1 MQGYTPNT
9 RSDLDQYN
17 IVRENSNL
25 THENMLFSANNFGD
39 NKVEIGLYSNDYGQE
54 RIAQQSIGSYVKQFK
69 HNSSQDPLSILLCSG
84 NVKTNQRPTGNS
96 YSELTGDSHWTTLHL
111 RKDQVGNIQA
121 FYSDS
126 LSHDNNDINTIP
138 TSVLKALNASGIES
152 KNIKKIQCERQPDYH
167 KCGDHALFNA
177 LAMNQTNYNQ
187 FLASDRVKEEILI
200 GDVSNQKKI
209 NVAGFYNPHRSTLA
223 KEFNLRITD
232 NNTPPQ
238 SQQTQTR
245 QSQQTQ
251 PPQSQQTKQLFANS
265 SRSQTNQNII
275 VTRLDEL
282 DENLKKYNALKNT
295 YDSNNYESMIDRAIS
310 LSLIEQ
316 QNLEL
321 LEKFKNQIQ
330 PFADKITG
338 KDFAKNFVNDISSP
352 LIAANLEKFLP
363 LLKKMKMNPSII
375 KDTSFQKD
383 FRNIMAETRGSAG
396 EKKLEEAE
404 APGDKRRIDESS
416 WQKRTSRSLSAKVRE
431 SGNYKRGR

>member
-9 RSDLDQYN
+9 RSDLDKYN

-39 NKVEIGLYSNDYGQE
+39 KKVEIGLYSNDSGQE
-54 RIAQQSIGSYVKQFK
+54 GIAEQSIGSYVNEFK
-69 HNSSQDPLSILLCSG
+69 HNSSQDLLSILLCSG

-111 RKDQVGNIQA
+111 RKDQVGKIQA

-177 LAMNQTNYNQ
+177 LAMNQTNYDQ
-187 FLASDRVKEEILI
+187 FLASNSVKEEILI

-223 KEFNLRITD
+223 KEFNLRIT
-232 NNTPPQ
+232 NYTPPQ
-238 SQQTQTR
+238 SRQTR
-245 QSQQTQ
+245 L
-251 PPQSQQTKQLFANS
+251 PFVNS
-265 SRSQTNQNII
+265 STSQTDQNII
-275 VTRLDEL
+275 VARFDKL

-295 YDSNNYESMIDRAIS
+295 YDSNDYESMIDRAIS

-330 PFADKITG
+330 PFADKIME

-363 LLKKMKMNPSII
+363 LLKEMKMNPSII
-375 KDTSFQKD
+375 QDTSFQKD
-383 FRNIMAETRGSAG
+383 FRNIMAETRGVAG
-396 EKKLEEAE
+396 EKNLQEATI
-404 APGDKRRIDESS
+404 GVKHRESS
-416 WQKRTSRSLSAKVRE
+416 WQAKTRSSLSAKARNLGNGERVR
-431 SGNYKRGR
+431 

>member
-9 RSDLDQYN
+9 RSDLDKYN

-39 NKVEIGLYSNDYGQE
+39 KKVEIGLYSNDSGQE
-54 RIAQQSIGSYVKQFK
+54 GIAQQSIGSYVNQFK
-69 HNSSQDPLSILLCSG
+69 HNSSQDLLSILLCSG

-111 RKDQVGNIQA
+111 RKDQVGKIQA

-138 TSVLKALNASGIES
+138 TSVLKALKVSGIES

-187 FLASDRVKEEILI
+187 FLASNSVKEEILI

-232 NNTPPQ
+232 NTPP
-238 SQQTQTR
+238 

-251 PPQSQQTKQLFANS
+251 PPQSQQTQQLFVNS
-265 SRSQTNQNII
+265 SRSQADQNII
-275 VTRLDEL
+275 VTRFDEL

-330 PFADKITG
+330 PFADKIME

-363 LLKKMKMNPSII
+363 LLKKMKMDPSII

-383 FRNIMAETRGSAG
+383 FRIIMAETRGAAG
-396 EKKLEEAE
+396 EKNLQEATI
-404 APGDKRRIDESS
+404 GVKRRESS
-416 WQKRTSRSLSAKVRE
+416 WEEKTRSSLSAKARNL
-431 SGNYKRGR
+431 GNGERGR

>member
-9 RSDLDQYN
+9 RSDLDKYN

-39 NKVEIGLYSNDYGQE
+39 KKVEIGLYSNDSGQE
-54 RIAQQSIGSYVKQFK
+54 GIAQQSIGSYVNQFK
-69 HNSSQDPLSILLCSG
+69 HNSSQDLLSILLCSG

-111 RKDQVGNIQA
+111 RKDQVGKIQA

-138 TSVLKALNASGIES
+138 TSVLKALKASGIEP

-177 LAMNQTNYNQ
+177 LAMNQTNYDQ
-187 FLASDRVKEEILI
+187 FLASNSVKEEILI

-209 NVAGFYNPHRSTLA
+209 NVAGFYNPHRSILA
-223 KEFNLRITD
+223 KEFNLRIT
-232 NNTPPQ
+232 NYTPP
-238 SQQTQTR
+238 

-251 PPQSQQTKQLFANS
+251 PPQSQQTQQLFVNS
-265 SRSQTNQNII
+265 SRSQTDQNII
-275 VTRLDEL
+275 VARFDEL

-295 YDSNNYESMIDRAIS
+295 YDSNNYVSMIDRAIS

-330 PFADKITG
+330 PFADKIME

-363 LLKKMKMNPSII
+363 LLKKMKMDPSII

-383 FRNIMAETRGSAG
+383 FRIIMAETRGVDG
-396 EKKLEEAE
+396 EKKLEDTI
-404 APGDKRRIDESS
+404 GDKRRIKSS
-416 WQKRTSRSLSAKVRE
+416 WQEKTRSSLLDKARNL
-431 SGNYKRGR
+431 GNGKRGR